1 MAASLTDTL
10 RARQG
15 DTLDGLIWR
24 ERGLGPADLPAV
36 LAVNPGLA
44 ALGPVLPQGQVV
56 TIPAVAAPAIAVR
69 TDVINLWD

>member
-1 MAASLTDTL
+1 MVDTLTDTV
-10 RARQG
+10 RAREG

-44 ALGPVLPQGQVV
+44 ALGPILPKGQPV
-56 TIPAVAAPAIAVR
+56 TIPAIAAPAVALR
-69 TDVINLWD
+69 AAVINLWE

>member
-1 MAASLTDTL
+1 MADVI

-24 ERGLGPADLPAV
+24 ERGLGIADCPAV

-44 ALGPVLPQGQVV
+44 ALGTILPTGSPV
-56 TIPAVAAPAIAVR
+56 TIPAIAAPALPVR
-69 TDVINLWD
+69 DVVQLWD